1 MEQKV
6 LLRFT
11 IYYLY
16 SKPQVLLVEI
26 EKAEAFIQKNKS
38 SFDIMGE
45 VTSTAKK
52 QRRTNKWMK
61 VVYHT
66 QGGSVNIT

>member
-1 MEQKV
+1 MHQK
-6 LLRFT
+6 F
-11 IYYLY
+11 IFKASDAFDLY

-45 VTSTAKK
+45 VTSTAK
-52 QRRTNKWMK
+52 NK
-61 VVYHT
+61 
-66 QGGSVNIT
+66 GGRING